1 MKRDEFVSQKSGSE
15 RRIRCS
21 VVPVG
26 IIYAMRLGAVFGL
39 VYCGVIQLRFYG
51 TAIYK
56 PLLFAVGFLFSLLVA
71 SFPAAQHSRKRFAQ
85 PKVSGLPK
93 LPGIQ

>member
-1 MKRDEFVSQKSGSE
+1 MTRAEFVSQKSESE

-39 VYCGVIQLRFYG
+39 VYCGVIQWGSYG

-56 PLLFAVGFLFSLLVA
+56 PLLFAVGFLLALLVA
-71 SFPAAQHSRKRFAQ
+71 SFPAARYSRRRFAELAL
-85 PKVSGLPK
+85 K
-93 LPGIQ
+93 